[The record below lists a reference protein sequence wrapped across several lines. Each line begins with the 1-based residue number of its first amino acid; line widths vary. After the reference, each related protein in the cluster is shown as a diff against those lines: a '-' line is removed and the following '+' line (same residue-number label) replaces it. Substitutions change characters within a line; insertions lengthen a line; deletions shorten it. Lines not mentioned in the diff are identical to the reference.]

1 MILPTVDPEDVTL
14 NSKIN
19 AEQVVTPHVRVNF
32 TCITRGSDILEW
44 LSDEYIGPGGD
55 RLQILSGSSR
65 NSATSNSNP
74 DTVATR
80 ISVTTENGE
89 VVIVSILSIVVS
101 AQYPTATIT
110 CSNSDRGM
118 KQNITFKLTKGRKKL
133 MLMANLKIIIMITR
147 WR

>member
-1 MILPTVDPEDVTL
+1 MLSTPLQPANAVTL
-14 NSKIN
+14 LSNILLN
-19 AEQVVTPHVRVNF
+19 QRLAIPQLRVNF
-32 TCITRGSDILEW
+32 TCTTRGSDILEW

-80 ISVTTENGE
+80 ISVTTENGK
-89 VVIVSILSIVVS
+89 VVIMSILSIVVS

-110 CSNSDRGM
+110 CSNSDRGI
-118 KQNITFKLTKGRKKL
+118 KQNITFKLTKGRKIVHGKL
-133 MLMANLKIIIMITR
+133 KL
-147 WR
+147 